1 LKYFNIVNK
10 FSNFIIIYEGSRS
23 NKPITDIQTDFIQKP
38 LGYKGIELAILEP
51 EKVPVEKIS
60 EIADSYKMEIPTL
73 GTGSTFLRFGYSLGD
88 INPTVREKAIE
99 RLKKYIDFAKISNSK
114 IIIGLIR
121 GRRSYENNIETEK
134 QNIEE
139 SLKKCSKLAEDD
151 NIEF

>member
-1 LKYFNIVNK
+1 MKYFNIVNK
-10 FSNFIIIYEGSRS
+10 FSNFIIIYERSRS

-38 LGYKGIELAILEP
+38 LDYKGIELAILEP

-60 EIADSYKMEIPTL
+60 EIADSYKMEIPAL

>member
-10 FSNFIIIYEGSRS
+10 FSNFIIIYERSRS

-38 LGYKGIELAILEP
+38 LDYKGIELAILEP

-60 EIADSYKMEIPTL
+60 EIADSYKMEIPAL